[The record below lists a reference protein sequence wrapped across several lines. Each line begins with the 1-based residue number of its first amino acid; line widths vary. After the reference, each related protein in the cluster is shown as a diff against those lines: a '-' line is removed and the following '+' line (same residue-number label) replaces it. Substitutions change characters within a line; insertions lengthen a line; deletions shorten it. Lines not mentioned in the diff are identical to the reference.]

1 MVLVW
6 CCADLQAVGLSAIV
20 IVIALLLAFDKGSL
34 ALVLYC
40 WSVPTK
46 WIATRMAM
54 YEPGVFQGMR
64 DYRRL
69 DKRRVLKL
77 HEMKEEL
84 KRVRQARDANLFW
97 RRVTEDQE
105 RRKAKREV
113 EKLKETEGFPKEG
126 V

>member
-1 MVLVW
+1 
-6 CCADLQAVGLSAIV
+6 
-20 IVIALLLAFDKGSL
+20 
-34 ALVLYC
+34 
-40 WSVPTK
+40 
-46 WIATRMAM
+46 M
-54 YEPGVFQGMR
+54 YEPGIFQGMR

-84 KRVRQARDANLFW
+84 ERVRQARDANLFW